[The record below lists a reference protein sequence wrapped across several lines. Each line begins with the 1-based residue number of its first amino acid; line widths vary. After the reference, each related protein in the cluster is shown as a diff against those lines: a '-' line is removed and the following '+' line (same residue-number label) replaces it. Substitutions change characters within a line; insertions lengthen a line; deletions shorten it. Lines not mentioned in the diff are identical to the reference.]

1 MSKKC
6 RIAAVASLLVAA
18 LLATGMWLASDY
30 MLGYSLSPE
39 RDAYDVERMMEKK
52 AGEYPWQRDWLDS
65 LRDHAGL
72 HDLSLRSCQSDS
84 MLHAVYLPA
93 VTPTERTALLVHG
106 YGCYSLDMLH
116 IAYIYHHLLGMNVLM
131 PDLYAHGQSQG
142 DHINMGWLDRLD
154 VLQWSAVAD
163 SLSGGRTQMVLHGI
177 SMGGATVMM
186 LSGEELPPYVKGI
199 VDDCG

>member
-93 VTPTERTALLVHG
+93 VTPTERTALFTACGGLAGHRDV
-106 YGCYSLDMLH
+106 
-116 IAYIYHHLLGMNVLM
+116 A
-131 PDLYAHGQSQG
+131 GQ
-142 DHINMGWLDRLD
+142 
-154 VLQWSAVAD
+154 
-163 SLSGGRTQMVLHGI
+163 
-177 SMGGATVMM
+177 
-186 LSGEELPPYVKGI
+186 
-199 VDDCG
+199 